1 MSPVRRSAGP
11 RGQRL
16 ARTVAMLGLAVCL
29 LLAAPVGQ
37 CADNARQPAHGGQSG
52 QSDQSGQT
60 GQAGP
65 HAAPPP
71 ILFDEDQP
79 PYAYRPSPES
89 QLPRGIYPELA
100 AEALRRMG
108 LRPSMEPAPWARAM
122 AALDAGRAGVCGL
135 YVTGQ
140 RLLRHDFSSP
150 LFEEHLHLVIPAS
163 ATVPAALATPTGAAS
178 DTFAALRGMRL
189 GVVRGWSYGDALDA
203 ARVSGAFTAEEAGSE
218 AQNMLKVAGGR
229 LDGAIVSREGAAW
242 LQERLGLTRLVTVA
256 PRPLAVMPVHLAFRR
271 QAGQRALLRAFD
283 AAIREMRADGTHR
296 RIVERSLNGQ

>member
-1 MSPVRRSAGP
+1 
-11 RGQRL
+11 
-16 ARTVAMLGLAVCL
+16 MLGLAVCL
-29 LLAAPVGQ
+29 LLAAPAGQ
-37 CADNARQPAHGGQSG
+37 CADNAGQP
-52 QSDQSGQT
+52 
-60 GQAGP
+60 GP
-65 HAAPPP
+65 VSHAAPPP

-100 AEALRRMG
+100 AEAFRRMG
-108 LRPSMEPAPWARAM
+108 LHPAMEPAPWARAI

-150 LFEEHLHLVIPAS
+150 LFEEHLQLVIPAN

-203 ARVSGAFTAEEAGSE
+203 ARASGAFTAEEAGSE

-296 RIVERSLNGQ
+296 RIVERALNGQ